1 MKNDDSCELNNV
13 QTSNMNNTI
22 SFTSMS
28 NNNNNEIVIK
38 GSEKFPTLLE
48 AIRKVD
54 TPPRQYMRVAEHDTY
69 RQLEQIIPPEAS
81 EINATEESKKP
92 LKRKYVRKSKINS
105 GVNEC
110 ANVSPNE
117 VFSPESPRKRGPKK
131 IKKIESTKIPDSSQ
145 FYGYKSSYIRQENN
159 IPETV
164 KKEYTSSNIGSLSRI
179 SFNSNFP
186 FENINENVQNTQ
198 IDNTIQI
205 SPYLPDNYNNNLL
218 PNNTNYPHDQVNYQ
232 PSKQIINNT
241 TPSPNFS
248 IYQNPSHYGQNYS
261 IDQNSTINPQIYQPS
276 PKSFVGGKFYN
287 DSKITFPYKR
297 TSSSTPIQHYNN
309 PSYINYE
316 NLKRENGVAYSGSGN
331 GVANNLTKDFMNNQ
345 ANMYNLNNS
354 VIHNNQY
361 TPNNGSSPQNMMAQ
375 TFNAQTRHHL
385 NNFPNTLQTPT
396 STISTLS
403 GGNYINNNNNNI
415 NNNNNNFYS
424 NTYPENSQNT
434 ITPLSTPTSN
444 NPPNNI
450 FNYQLPK
457 YEQPQSIDKSY
468 YNGSTST
475 YIPPDTSS
483 SSTVYNHNS
492 PTEEFSYLNKY
503 QYHNQ
508 QSSVVYHN
516 TSEVLK

>member
-1 MKNDDSCELNNV
+1 MKNDDSSELNNV
-13 QTSNMNNTI
+13 QTSGMNDTMP
-22 SFTSMS
+22 STSIS
-28 NNNNNEIVIK
+28 NNNNEEIVIE
-38 GSEKFPTLLE
+38 GSEKFPTLLA

-54 TPPRQYMRVAEHDTY
+54 TPPRQYMRVAENDTY
-69 RQLEQIIPPEAS
+69 HQLEQIIPPAAS
-81 EINATEESKKP
+81 EINTTEESKKP

-110 ANVSPNE
+110 TSVSPNE

-131 IKKIESTKIPDSSQ
+131 AKKMESTKIPDSSQ
-145 FYGYKSSYIRQENN
+145 FYGYKSSYIRQENR
-159 IPETV
+159 IPETI
-164 KKEYTSSNIGSLSRI
+164 KNEYTSSNVGSLSRI
-179 SFNSNFP
+179 SFNPNFP
-186 FENINENVQNTQ
+186 FEDINENVQNTQ

-205 SPYLPDNYNNNLL
+205 SSYLPDNYNNNLP
-218 PNNTNYPHDQVNYQ
+218 PNNTNYLHDQVNYQ

-248 IYQNPSHYGQNYS
+248 IYQNPPQYGQNYT
-261 IDQNSTINPQIYQPS
+261 IDQNNIINPQIYQPS
-276 PKSFVGGKFYN
+276 PKRFVGGKFYN
-287 DSKITFPYKR
+287 DSKITVPYKR

-309 PSYINYE
+309 SSYINYDH
-316 NLKRENGVAYSGSGN
+316 LKRENEVAYSGSGN

-354 VIHNNQY
+354 IIHNNQY
-361 TPNNGSSPQNMMAQ
+361 NTPNNGSSPQNMMAQ
-375 TFNAQTRHHL
+375 TFNAQTRHP
-385 NNFPNTLQTPT
+385 NNFPNTFPTPT

-403 GGNYINNNNNNI
+403 GGNYINNNNNN
-415 NNNNNNFYS
+415 NNNNFYS
-424 NTYPENSQNT
+424 NTYSENSQNT
-434 ITPLSTPTSN
+434 ITSLPTPTTN

-457 YEQPQSIDKSY
+457 YEHPQSIDKSY
-468 YNGSTST
+468 YNGTTST

-492 PTEEFSYLNKY
+492 PTEEFPYLNKY